1 VQTLEGVIDLSP
13 LFWAN
18 KLLGLLRIVGGLG
31 LWRDVIGIRVE
42 QCKRVYRAISISRC
56 IHACEKLLM
65 IELLVFLAL

>member
-1 VQTLEGVIDLSP
+1 MEGRHWNYFV
-13 LFWAN
+13 
-18 KLLGLLRIVGGLG
+18 
-31 LWRDVIGIRVE
+31 RVE